1 MKIGDKL
8 PTVPVQRLVDGDV
21 QQINLVEFS
30 AGKTILLVAVPGAF
44 TPTCSD
50 DHVPGYLS
58 NIEAI
63 RDQGVDEVV
72 ILAASDFFV
81 VKAWADQLQPKPH
94 LHFMAEGSQ
103 TFAAAAGQTLDLTD
117 HGLGVRTQ
125 RYAALVRDGIVERF
139 SVESDPTAVSI
150 SGAAEMLQTI

>member
-21 QQINLVEFS
+21 KQINLVEFS

-58 NIEAI
+58 NIEAF
-63 RDQGVDEVV
+63 REKGVDEVV
-72 ILAASDFFV
+72 ILAARDFFV
-81 VKAWADQLQPKPH
+81 VKA
-94 LHFMAEGSQ
+94 
-103 TFAAAAGQTLDLTD
+103 
-117 HGLGVRTQ
+117 
-125 RYAALVRDGIVERF
+125 
-139 SVESDPTAVSI
+139 
-150 SGAAEMLQTI
+150 